1 MRKDDKN
8 RSRYKRIELYLKP
21 HELELFRSKASG
33 YHSLADMIR
42 DAVTQHNDLGSLR
55 KMEAMNELYSFYQ
68 RFQQELGWLGGNFN
82 QVVKRANELALS
94 GDLSQDYLDSVII
107 PQSQKVI
114 PLLESIKA
122 EHQRIA
128 KKIIKIWYYWN
139 SIICNSHNIIIC
151 YLHNM
156 IRWSLHNM
164 IRCNSHNMIIYK

>member
-1 MRKDDKN
+1 MRKDDKS

-94 GDLSQDYLDSVII
+94 GELSQDYLDSVII
-107 PQSQKVI
+107 PQTQKVI

-128 KKIIKIWYYWN
+128 KKIIKI
-139 SIICNSHNIIIC
+139 
-151 YLHNM
+151 
-156 IRWSLHNM
+156 
-164 IRCNSHNMIIYK
+164 

>member
-8 RSRYKRIELYLKP
+8 KSKYKRIELYLKP

-33 YHSLADMIR
+33 YHSMADMIR

-68 RFQQELGWLGGNFN
+68 KFQQELGWFGGNFN

-94 GDLSQDYLDSVII
+94 GDLTQDYLNSVVI

-128 KKIIKIWYYWN
+128 KKIIKI
-139 SIICNSHNIIIC
+139 
-151 YLHNM
+151 
-156 IRWSLHNM
+156 
-164 IRCNSHNMIIYK
+164 

>member
-1 MRKDDKN
+1 MRPAIFCLPLHINHIADFVKQVVLFTGKTRKKSLAN
-8 RSRYKRIELYLKP
+8 GVGCFRLATRLRSRYKRIELYLKP

-94 GDLSQDYLDSVII
+94 GELSQDYLDSVII
-107 PQSQKVI
+107 PQTQKVI

-128 KKIIKIWYYWN
+128 KKIIKI
-139 SIICNSHNIIIC
+139 
-151 YLHNM
+151 
-156 IRWSLHNM
+156 
-164 IRCNSHNMIIYK
+164 

>member
-8 RSRYKRIELYLKP
+8 KSRYKRIELYLKP
-21 HELELFRSKASG
+21 QELELFRSKASG
-33 YHSLADMIR
+33 YHSMADMIR

-82 QVVKRANELALS
+82 QVVKRANELDLS

-107 PQSQKVI
+107 PQTQKII

-128 KKIIKIWYYWN
+128 RKIIK
-139 SIICNSHNIIIC
+139 
-151 YLHNM
+151 L
-156 IRWSLHNM
+156 
-164 IRCNSHNMIIYK
+164 